1 MFLSKVVKVCSKI
14 DDYRKDMQ
22 ELAMSK
28 GLDDPEVL
36 KLSMKLDKLINVYQE
51 IITDKPYYY
60 SIYNRKH

>member
-1 MFLSKVVKVCSKI
+1 
-14 DDYRKDMQ
+14 MQ

-51 IITDKPYYY
+51 ITTDKPYYY
-60 SIYNRKH
+60 SIYKRKH